1 MGLSKFGPQQVD
13 LEGLLKGRQIGQ
25 LTQATKLSFDR
36 DCGRS
41 ETGLPL
47 GLQARSYHYGYNH
60 GNSNSISW
68 DMGPL

>member
-13 LEGLLKGRQIGQ
+13 LEGLLKGRQ

-36 DCGRS
+36 DCGHS

-47 GLQARSYHYGYNH
+47 GLQARRYHYGYNH